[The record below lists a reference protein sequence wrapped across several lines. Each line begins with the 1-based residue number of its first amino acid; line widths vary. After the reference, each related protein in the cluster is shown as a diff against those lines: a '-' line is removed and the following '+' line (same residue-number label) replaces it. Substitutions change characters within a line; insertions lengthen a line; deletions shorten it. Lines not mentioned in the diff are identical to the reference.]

1 MEKITKKQAEEAVA
15 AYLAAKRVKQE
26 NEARMKEAEELVA
39 CYCSE
44 HMADFTDDR
53 MPLGNAIVAIKAG
66 TAKPVKDGKSLSTA
80 ACTALALALP
90 EQFVKLQPDFMALY
104 SCEDKVV
111 RQILKS
117 QGVEIVREDK
127 FNII

>member
-1 MEKITKKQAEEAVA
+1 
-15 AYLAAKRVKQE
+15 
-26 NEARMKEAEELVA
+26 MKEAEELVA

-80 ACTALALALP
+80 ARTALALALP